1 MFYYKIRQHN
11 NTHSPLTAI
20 KQTLTTLNH
29 RRLCLVSKIL
39 KRTDIFTGELVEH
52 YVIIR
57 RSYRCD
63 KQSTITRL
71 RNGLM
76 FTKLHSRQS
85 CTPIPN
91 NCSLFISYLCREI
104 LSFSEHYHI
113 NSMWF
118 WCPYSKIHH
127 TVFIKLVNNGEMFK
141 EDKALGLRSEFS
153 FIFNVFNNKS
163 LQS

>member
-91 NCSLFISYLCREI
+91 NCSFHICVVKFYLSVNTTILIQCDSDVPIQKFITRFL
-104 LSFSEHYHI
+104 
-113 NSMWF
+113 
-118 WCPYSKIHH
+118 
-127 TVFIKLVNNGEMFK
+127 
-141 EDKALGLRSEFS
+141 
-153 FIFNVFNNKS
+153 
-163 LQS
+163 